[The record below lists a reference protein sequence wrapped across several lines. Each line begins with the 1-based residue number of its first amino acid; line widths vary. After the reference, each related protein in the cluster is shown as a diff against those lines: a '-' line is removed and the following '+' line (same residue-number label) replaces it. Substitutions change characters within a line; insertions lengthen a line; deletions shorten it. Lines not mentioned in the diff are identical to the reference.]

1 MHFSKSL
8 EGSKSAITM
17 RPVSIETTLLLFL
30 LIQNFLGLCILTT
43 HKYIKKIVALLNL
56 NILFS
61 VRSIYIHIFIFIAVT
76 AITLFPLLP
85 KKFLYS
91 EFFWSYFP
99 KFGLNTEIHFVDLCI
114 QSNCQYRPE
123 KFRTRAHFT
132 LCILLSYFFFMQ
144 SSKTFFFMIFL
155 FLCVHY
161 CVSVSLFKIH

>member
-17 RPVSIETTLLLFL
+17 RPVSIQTTLLLFL

-99 KFGLNTEIHFVDLCI
+99 AFGLNTEIHFVDLCI
-114 QSNCQYRPE
+114 QSNCGKIPSRKIPNTSTFY
-123 KFRTRAHFT
+123 TVYT
-132 LCILLSYFFFMQ
+132 VILFLFHVELEN
-144 SSKTFFFMIFL
+144 FFFMIF
-155 FLCVHY
+155 F
-161 CVSVSLFKIH
+161 VSVRTLLRVCFTV